1 MKKLLRTILPA
12 PLWTQLRLLRSRYAM
27 ASYRRRKVRHNYGG
41 FELEVELIDPMGEGW
56 YDRDWPELPEIGLLK
71 KYGLKPGALV
81 FDIGAHQ
88 CVVAL
93 MLAKTVGPEG
103 FVVAVEAN
111 PENSVAG
118 ERNRELN
125 AVGNCKVMHAAGA
138 AQSGTLVFNR
148 GQNGQVDD
156 GAGEWG
162 RMEVRAV
169 SVDDLAAEHGQPD
182 VLFIDVEGFECE
194 LLRGAQKT
202 LAGRPDC
209 FVEVHVGAGLEKY
222 GGSVNAVLGLFPSG
236 YEYFIAPP
244 EGAFVP
250 LAQNSPVL
258 RDRFF
263 LVALNG
269 ERAGSEMNG
278 RQVM

>member
-1 MKKLLRTILPA
+1 
-12 PLWTQLRLLRSRYAM
+12 
-27 ASYRRRKVRHNYGG
+27 
-41 FELEVELIDPMGEGW
+41 
-56 YDRDWPELPEIGLLK
+56 
-71 KYGLKPGALV
+71 
-81 FDIGAHQ
+81 
-88 CVVAL
+88 L